1 MTDLASKLCLESGR
15 GILLTSPHNM
25 RMASG
30 FSGGEGY
37 VLISEK
43 RGYII
48 VDSRYTAAAGEEAF
62 DGFAVREF
70 SAAVPL
76 KELLPELARG
86 EGIEALVYEDEAV
99 SVAELERLK
108 KHLPNIEFVPAKD
121 KIDRL
126 RMIKRADELSLIA
139 EAEQIGVEAFNHV
152 LGMIKPGVTESE
164 IAAELEYFM
173 KKRGAQKTS
182 FDTIVLSGARCALPH
197 GVPGDNKVKKGDLVL
212 MDFGCVYKGYCSDM
226 TRTVAVGEPDPEL
239 KKIYEIVKDAQRA
252 GFEAIRPG
260 IPGKEP
266 DAAARS
272 VIEKAGYGK
281 YFGHSLGHGVG
292 LLIHELPNLSPK
304 SEIILEPGMV
314 VSCEPGIYIY
324 GTGGVRIE
332 DLVCVTEDG
341 ARNLTNLTKELII
354 L

>member
-1 MTDLASKLCLESGR
+1 MKNPVSKLCLESGR

-62 DGFAVREF
+62 DGFEVREF
-70 SAAVPL
+70 NAAVPL

-86 EGIEALVYEDEAV
+86 EGIDTLVYEDEAV

-108 KHLPNIEFVPAKD
+108 KHLPNVEFVPAKD

-197 GVPGDNKVKKGDLVL
+197 GVPGDNK
-212 MDFGCVYKGYCSDM
+212 
-226 TRTVAVGEPDPEL
+226 L